1 MKFPRYKKT
10 IFLKLFLSY
19 VFLLLIAIS
28 IAGLLQLTFTKNY
41 FLSSKEK
48 ELNIRSQDLAQIVQP
63 LLAKGENPSEAVANF
78 NRTDRILGTEA
89 WVFNNTG
96 TIIATSAE
104 HLHCEGN
111 TLETA
116 DIEKLMLGEVLITK
130 GQSQYF
136 DETVIRAAA
145 PVFEKGNFLGG
156 VILYSPVS
164 GVNKTTQQMARNYFL
179 TAIIGTIVALTLGYF
194 ISKYVTQSLNKISK
208 VAHSISDGNFK
219 ERVNINSDDELGMLG
234 DSINQMT
241 RRLER
246 FDNIRTEFIA
256 NVSHELRS
264 PLTSVQGFIE
274 ALIDKRNSKPEEQ
287 QHYLSIIQQET
298 YRLNNLI
305 NDLLEISRFDSDA
318 VKLDIDPFPI
328 SIVVERGIASLKPK
342 LLEKKLIVETVITK
356 DLPLCNGDE
365 DRVEQIFHNLLDN
378 AIRYSPNGSKIIIS
392 CRLKHGAILV
402 DMTDFGPGIP
412 SEELKNIW
420 ERFYKVD
427 KSRSRNRGGTGLGLA
442 IVQEIVKKHG
452 GTISV
457 ESTLDQ
463 GTTFS
468 FSLPIL
474 NVC

>member
-1 MKFPRYKKT
+1 M
-10 IFLKLFLSY
+10 
-19 VFLLLIAIS
+19 LIAIS
-28 IAGLLQLTFTKNY
+28 IAGLLQLTLTKNY
-41 FLSSKEK
+41 LLSSKEK
-48 ELNIRSQDLAQIVQP
+48 ELKIRSQDLAQIVQP
-63 LLAKGENPSEAVANF
+63 LLAKGENPNEAVANF

-104 HLHCEGN
+104 HLHCEGS
-111 TLETA
+111 TLETS
-116 DIEKLMLGEVLITK
+116 DINRLISGEVLITR

-136 DETVIRAAA
+136 DETVIRAVG

-156 VILYSPVS
+156 VILYTPVT
-164 GVNKTTQQMARNYFL
+164 GVNNTTQQIIRNYFL
-179 TAIIGTIVALTLGYF
+179 TAVIAIIIALTLGYF
-194 ISKYVTQSLNKISK
+194 ISRYITQSLNKISK
-208 VAHSISDGNFK
+208 IARSISHGNFK
-219 ERVNINSDDELGMLG
+219 ERVNIKSDDELGLLG
-234 DSINQMT
+234 ESINQMT
-241 RRLER
+241 ERLEQ

-264 PLTSVQGFIE
+264 PLTSIQGFID
-274 ALIDKRNSKPEEQ
+274 ALVDKRNSTAENQ
-287 QHYLSIIQQET
+287 QYYLSIVQQET
-298 YRLNNLI
+298 YRLNKLV
-305 NDLLEISRFDSDA
+305 NDLLEISSFDSGA

-328 SIVVERGIASLKPK
+328 NVVIDRAVSSLKPK
-342 LLEKKLIVETVITK
+342 LLEKKLRVETVLSKGLT
-356 DLPLCNGDE
+356 LCNGDE

-457 ESTLDQ
+457 ESTLGQ

-468 FSLPIL
+468 FSLP
-474 NVC
+474 VFEVS